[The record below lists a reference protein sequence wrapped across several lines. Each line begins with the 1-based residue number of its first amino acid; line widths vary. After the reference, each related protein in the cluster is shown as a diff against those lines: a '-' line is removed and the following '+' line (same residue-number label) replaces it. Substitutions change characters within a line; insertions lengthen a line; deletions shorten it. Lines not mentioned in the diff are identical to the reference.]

1 MYMHVTT
8 SNNKRGCAFEK
19 DQGWKYGRVFRKE
32 KEWEND
38 AIIL

>member
-1 MYMHVTT
+1 MHVTT
-8 SNNKRGCAFEK
+8 SNNKRGREFEK
-19 DQGWKYGRVFRKE
+19 DQGWEYGRVFRKE